1 MITATVL
8 CYIFYTK
15 TRIVY
20 NTNKDKKEA
29 ATTTKVTTTTATTTA
44 IYKICVVIEI

>member
-29 ATTTKVTTTTATTTA
+29 ATTTVTTTVTTTA